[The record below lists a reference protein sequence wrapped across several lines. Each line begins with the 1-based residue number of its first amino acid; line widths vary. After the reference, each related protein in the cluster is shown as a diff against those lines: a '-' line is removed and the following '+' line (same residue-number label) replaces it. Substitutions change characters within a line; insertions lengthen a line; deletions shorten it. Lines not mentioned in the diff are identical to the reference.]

1 MSDSEIEKWETKI
14 KDALL
19 RNDSTIGGVM
29 NAMTSAM
36 MQSYTVN
43 GKTYSLSN
51 FGIHTMGYLN
61 SAKNENYA
69 YHIDGDEDDSIT
81 SGNTD
86 KLLDMITNNPE
97 DVEEFMKQLTSGLY
111 TALDNKMKST
121 TLSSAYTI
129 YNDKQ
134 MTKEYSS
141 YTTQIK
147 AWETKIEE
155 LENRYYK
162 QFSNMEKQLAKM
174 QSSTSSLTS
183 LFGN

>member
-1 MSDSEIEKWETKI
+1 MERDALNQILQADLQRFGGRKPGL

-43 GKTYSLSN
+43 GKTYSLSS

-121 TLSSAYTI
+121 SRDWACAGEPSA
-129 YNDKQ
+129 
-134 MTKEYSS
+134 SG
-141 YTTQIK
+141 
-147 AWETKIEE
+147 
-155 LENRYYK
+155 RV
-162 QFSNMEKQLAKM
+162 
-174 QSSTSSLTS
+174 TSGRHSVPC
-183 LFGN
+183 G